1 MNAKHLRWIFVVL
14 LSIFL
19 VIAFI
24 PDLLPK
30 GSLGFSIET
39 VDGRTSISGGTH
51 PALICFAV
59 VFMLLYTNLML
70 AEAPTTGISYP
81 GVFRRFVAFY
91 VDFLFSMLTITPL
104 IGIIP
109 MFVEWKTTGVF
120 EWTFERN
127 TSAPSD
133 PVVLAITML
142 AGGSALLLWYALPL
156 VLGRPSPGCL
166 VLRYQIVSVEAKP
179 IPWRTAISRVLL
191 GFIAACAALIA
202 PFVARDR
209 KKGQFWLDKVFD
221 TRAVKITSK

>member
-1 MNAKHLRWIFVVL
+1 MNAKHLRWIFVAL

-24 PDLLPK
+24 PDLLPRV
-30 GSLGFSIET
+30 SLGFSSET

-51 PALICFAV
+51 PALICFAIV
-59 VFMLLYTNLML
+59 LMLLYTNVML
-70 AEAPTTGISYP
+70 AEAPTTGNSYP

-91 VDFLFSMLTITPL
+91 VDFFFSMLTIAPL

-109 MFVEWKTTGVF
+109 MLVEWKTTSVF
-120 EWTFERN
+120 EWSFERN
-127 TSAPSD
+127 TSSPSD
-133 PVVLAITML
+133 PLVLAISML
-142 AGGSALLLWYALPL
+142 VTSLTLVLWYSLPL
-156 VLGRPSPGCL
+156 VLGKPSPGCL
-166 VLRYQIVSVEAKP
+166 VLRYQIVSAEVKP

-191 GFIAACAALIA
+191 GFIAACGALIA

-221 TRAVKITSK
+221 TRAVKIT